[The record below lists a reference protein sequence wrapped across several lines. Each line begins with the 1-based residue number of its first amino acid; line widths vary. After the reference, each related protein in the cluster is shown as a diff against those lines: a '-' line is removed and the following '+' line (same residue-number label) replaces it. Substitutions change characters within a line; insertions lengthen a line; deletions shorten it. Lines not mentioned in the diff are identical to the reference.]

1 MEPIYAAARRR
12 SRGLRL
18 KRHLLLRSRRRATKM
33 PLSSTEL
40 AAKTGKAPRPR
51 GR

>member
-18 KRHLLLRSRRRATKM
+18 KWRLLLRSRRPATKM
-33 PLSSTEL
+33 PLSATEL
-40 AAKTGKAPRPR
+40 ERRAQAR